1 MKKQEILSAMK
12 AGRLTRRDM
21 MKLMSATG
29 VTMALIPMGRA
40 RAADEAINFTWEGYN
55 EPGFHPAYAEKH
67 GAEPEGPYF
76 ADVGEALAKVRSG
89 FKVDVVHPC
98 NLDLKNWRDADV
110 MQPIDTGRLSHFGDL
125 FESLTKLEFA
135 QGDNGEQYF
144 IPVDWGNTSILYRP
158 DLVEVQEESW
168 TMLWDERYSGQ
179 ISMAADAT
187 ESAAIAGIVL
197 GVADPF
203 NMTDEELAKA
213 KDLLV
218 KQKSLLR
225 FYWDSNSTVEQA
237 LASGELV
244 MSTGWNSSVVT
255 LQGQG
260 VPVKFAN
267 PKEGIMS
274 YCCGLVL
281 MKDAPHIDKAYD
293 LIDAMIAPEAGK
305 WLIESYGYGH
315 SNKKTFEIV
324 EDAMLNERGLP
335 KDPNLFFAKGIF
347 QRPTADADRLHKM
360 FEEVK
365 AGA

>member
-1 MKKQEILSAMK
+1 MKKNEILSAIK
-12 AGRLTRRDM
+12 AGRVTRRDM
-21 MKLMSATG
+21 MKMMSAVG
-29 VTMALIPMGRA
+29 VTMTVLPVSRA

-55 EPGFHPAYAEKH
+55 EPGFHPAYAAKH

-76 ADVGEALAKVRSG
+76 SDVGEALAKVRSG

-98 NLDLKNWRDADV
+98 NTDLKNWQDAGV
-110 MQPIDTGRLSHFGDL
+110 MQAIDTSRLTNFGDI
-125 FESLTKLEFA
+125 FPTLTKLPYA
-135 QGDNGEQYF
+135 QNDAGEQFF

-158 DLVEVQEESW
+158 DLVEVKEESW
-168 TMLWDERYSGQ
+168 KMLWDERYTGQ

-187 ESAAIAGIVL
+187 ETASIAGIIM
-197 GVADPF
+197 GAADPF
-203 NMTDEELAKA
+203 NLTDEELAKA
-213 KDLLV
+213 KEMLTQQKPLV
-218 KQKSLLR
+218 R
-225 FYWDSNSTVEQA
+225 FYWDSNATVEQA

-260 VPVKFAN
+260 VPVAFAN

-274 YCCGLVL
+274 YCCGLV
-281 MKDAPHIDKAYD
+281 MTKDAPHVDKAYD

-305 WLIESYGYGH
+305 WLFDSYGYGH
-315 SNKKTFEIV
+315 SNMKTFETI
-324 EDAMLNERGLP
+324 DDKILADRNLP
-335 KDPNLFFAKGIF
+335 KDPNTFFANGIF
-347 QRPTADADRLHKM
+347 QKAINDADRLHKM